1 MLCSCRRSVS
11 INQSTTSILTKLS
24 AASAVGAGGRRR
36 QQSITVDMPFQVSLV
51 ARQERP
57 QPRGGLAVGAA
68 AAGQLLGAPPAGP
81 ACSMCNKS

>member
-1 MLCSCRRSVS
+1 
-11 INQSTTSILTKLS
+11 
-24 AASAVGAGGRRR
+24 
-36 QQSITVDMPFQVSLV
+36 MPFQVSLV